1 MKICEILR
9 NAMMDALTGGVTSGT
24 YHLKFYDN
32 SGIEPV
38 SPEYAVTGVYLG
50 ALSST
55 YTGGDQPGL
64 GLTWEPASGGVVA
77 KLTTEQ
83 WACIFAASGGKGYA
97 RLCLGTDMGGDDTVT
112 GTNGIYNRIQYTISD
127 VYGEADIFVGM
138 LAAYAGQE
146 QKINAFTMTLPES
159 AVSVA

>member
-32 SGIEPV
+32 SGVEPV
-38 SPEYAVTGVYLG
+38 TPEDAVTGVYLG
-50 ALSST
+50 ALSSS

-64 GLTWEPASGGVVA
+64 GLTWEPASGGVVS
-77 KLTTEQ
+77 KLNTEQ

-97 RLCLGTDMGGDDTVT
+97 RLCLDTDTGIDDTVAK
-112 GTNGIYNRIQYTISD
+112 IYNRIQYTISD
-127 VYGEADIFVGM
+127 VYGEADIFVGV
-138 LAAYAGQE
+138 LAATLGQE
-146 QKINAFTMTLPES
+146 QKLNAFTMTLPES